1 MAAKFQQN
9 AGTWLPFNLVFFK
22 KRQIKWQPSSS
33 ILLVL
38 GCHLIWCFLKK
49 TQIYFFHR
57 KIKSAIFLFLKK
69 KAKYGSQIPAY
80 GFFEFPVAGER
91 LRERRH
97 RLPRP
102 HAPAPQAAET
112 LMRNAVHRRT
122 KLWPCQGRSRRAC
135 SSGAIPIVTS
145 KSPLGP
151 ALFFCPVS
159 W

>member
-33 ILLVL
+33 LLVL

-57 KIKSAIFLFLKK
+57 KIKSAIFLFFKK

-97 RLPRP
+97 MLPRP

-112 LMRNAVHRRT
+112 LMRRRHRLPRPSCATQSTVAPNFGLAKGVHD
-122 KLWPCQGRSRRAC
+122 A
-135 SSGAIPIVTS
+135 
-145 KSPLGP
+145 
-151 ALFFCPVS
+151 PVHLEPFP
-159 W
+159 